1 MAGDLEPSHGERD
14 ARAVMRC
21 RERERR
27 GMRKQDGCLVAAF
40 RRHQSRHRHAL
51 GLGRSSATDNT

>member
-1 MAGDLEPSHGERD
+1 MAGDVEPSHGERD
-14 ARAVMRC
+14 ARVVMRF
-21 RERERR
+21 RERR

-51 GLGRSSATDNT
+51 GLGSATDNT